1 MASAVAPEI
10 GRGQLGPS
18 TVMRAR
24 VQDNARA
31 VVGYAGGGPGP
42 LRTAF
47 LGAIENLQV
56 LHLGLCSDED
66 GATPTFAPAIDET
79 PAWLAVMVVEQLP
92 DHWEYVGPARQEVRD
107 KIARALNLINE
118 QDPSTFEAINTIIGR
133 FLMARLEHFEGG
145 SISSLIGAIWIALDP
160 DKPVEEFAELIVHE
174 YVHNALFL
182 EDMVHGVFVDGEARL
197 GEDDALVTSAILKIP
212 RGYDKAFHSAVV
224 SAVLG
229 EFQQRLGLHEK
240 AATALEPLATTLIGL
255 REKDDM
261 LTDNGR
267 RVLSELEDWVG
278 QSLRTQTLAG
288 EPAGVR

>member
-1 MASAVAPEI
+1 MSSAVAAEM
-10 GRGQLGPS
+10 GLGQLGPS
-18 TVMRAR
+18 TVMQAR

-42 LRTAF
+42 LRGAF
-47 LGAIENLQV
+47 LGAMEELQV

-66 GATPTFAPAIDET
+66 STTPTFAPAADESA
-79 PAWLAVMVVEQLP
+79 AWLAVMAIDELP
-92 DHWEYVGPARQEVRD
+92 DDWEYVGTDRQKVRD
-107 KIARALNLINE
+107 KIARALNLVRE
-118 QDPSTFEAINTIIGR
+118 HDPSTFEAINTIIGR
-133 FLMARLEHFEGG
+133 FLVARLEHFEGG
-145 SISSLIGAIWIALDP
+145 SISSLIGAIWIALGP
-160 DKPVEEFAELIVHE
+160 DRPVEEFAELIVHE

-240 AATALEPLATTLIGL
+240 AATSLEPLATTLIGL
-255 REKDDM
+255 REKDEM

-267 RVLSELEDWVG
+267 RVLAELEDWVG
-278 QSLRTQTLAG
+278 QSLLTKSLV
-288 EPAGVR
+288 EDSVGVR